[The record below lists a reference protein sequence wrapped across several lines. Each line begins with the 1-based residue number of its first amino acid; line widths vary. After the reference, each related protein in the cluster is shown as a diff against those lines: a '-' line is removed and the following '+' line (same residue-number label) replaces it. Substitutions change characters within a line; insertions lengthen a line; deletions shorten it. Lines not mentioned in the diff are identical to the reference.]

1 MRYHVA
7 MQVLSA
13 AEMQACDRLTTER
26 FGIPSIE
33 LMRAASAAVAAFAR
47 QEFPRTRRVTV
58 LCGRGNNGGD
68 GMMAAR
74 VLASAGLE
82 VTTLLLGGR
91 DGLKG
96 DAATAWRDLTSP
108 AHGMIAII
116 ETAADLE
123 AHKAALD
130 TDLIIDAVVGTGFK
144 PPLKGLALAALK
156 WVEASLESDPSHP
169 GVVSLKFVEDESDGN
184 AGPSTP
190 FDAKGASNSAQD
202 DMHFVNKLQRQD
214 TGDKNKD
221 VARMGH
227 PPVLAVDL
235 PSGWPADE
243 TAATVSSPV
252 FRADAV
258 ITFTA
263 PKPAHVFGQLTRHW
277 WQPIVVAPI
286 GSPQE
291 AMVSN
296 LNLSWAGESLILTQ
310 APRAAAANKGG
321 FGHVL
326 VVGGTFGTAGGKAGA
341 PAMTALG
348 ALRAGAGLVTAAV
361 PGPALA
367 TVSAIAPEL
376 MTWPLAANAAGQ
388 ISAENL
394 APGFLA
400 VLTAGKTVL
409 AIGPGLG
416 QNPETVKFVTGLL
429 SATNIP
435 AVIDADALNILAAK
449 PVLLTKLTKGRTVVL
464 TPHPGEMARLAIVTV
479 ADVQADRIGV
489 ARSFAQRT
497 GVTLVLKGARTLIA
511 HPDGR
516 VAVSTTGNP
525 GMAKGGSGDL
535 LTGLIA
541 GLLAQY
547 PAEAAR
553 AVEAAVYLHGLAADL
568 TVRGANEH
576 TLLATDSLAQFA
588 RAFRFQTRG
597 PNGYLWIQGLPAE
610 LSQAAAFQEEFQ

>member
-1 MRYHVA
+1 MHYHVA

-47 QEFPRTRRVTV
+47 QEFPRARRVTV

-74 VLASAGLE
+74 LLAGAGLE

-91 DGLKG
+91 DGLTG
-96 DAATAWRDLTSP
+96 DAATAWHDLTSP
-108 AHGMIAII
+108 AHGLVHVI
-116 ETAADLE
+116 ETAEDL
-123 AHKAALD
+123 AGHKAALE

-144 PPLKGLALAALK
+144 PPLKGLALATLK
-156 WVEASLESDPSHP
+156 WMEASVESDPSHP
-169 GVVSLKFVEDESDGN
+169 G
-184 AGPSTP
+184 
-190 FDAKGASNSAQD
+190 
-202 DMHFVNKLQRQD
+202 
-214 TGDKNKD
+214 DKNKN
-221 VARMGH
+221 VARKGH
-227 PPVLAVDL
+227 PLVLAVDL
-235 PSGWPADE
+235 PSGWAADE
-243 TAATVSSPV
+243 TAATVSGPV
-252 FRADAV
+252 FPADAV

-291 AMVSN
+291 AMVSG

-341 PAMTALG
+341 PAMAALG

-361 PGPALA
+361 PAQALS

-394 APGFLA
+394 APDFLSA
-400 VLTAGKTVL
+400 LTAGKTVL
-409 AIGPGLG
+409 AIGSGLG
-416 QNPETVKFVTGLL
+416 QNPETVKFTTGLL
-429 SATNIP
+429 SATKIP

-449 PVLLTKLTKGRTVVL
+449 PVLLTKLAKGRTLVL
-464 TPHPGEMARLAIVTV
+464 TPHPGEMARLAGVTV
-479 ADVQADRIGV
+479 ADVQADRLGV

-511 HPDGR
+511 HPNGH
-516 VAVSTTGNP
+516 VAVNTTGNP

-541 GLLAQY
+541 GLLAQH
-547 PAEAAR
+547 PAEVAQ

-576 TLLATDSLAQFA
+576 TLLATDTLVQLAQ
-588 RAFRFQTRG
+588 AFRFETRG

-610 LSQAAAFQEEFQ
+610 LS

>member
-1 MRYHVA
+1 MVA
-7 MQVLSA
+7 MDVLSA

-26 FGIPSIE
+26 FGIPSTE

-47 QEFPRTRRVTV
+47 QQFPQARRVTV

-74 VLASAGLE
+74 LLASAGLD
-82 VTTLLLGGR
+82 VTTLLLGAR
-91 DGLKG
+91 DGLTG

-108 AHGMIAII
+108 AHGLIHII
-116 ETAADLE
+116 ETAADL
-123 AHKAALD
+123 AGHKAALE

-156 WVEASLESDPSHP
+156 WMEGSRA
-169 GVVSLKFVEDESDGN
+169 
-184 AGPSTP
+184 
-190 FDAKGASNSAQD
+190 
-202 DMHFVNKLQRQD
+202 
-214 TGDKNKD
+214 
-221 VARMGH
+221 
-227 PPVLAVDL
+227 PVLAVDL
-235 PSGWPADE
+235 PSGWGADE
-243 TAATVSSPV
+243 TAATVSGPV
-252 FRADAV
+252 FPADAV

-286 GSPQE
+286 GSPRE
-291 AMVSN
+291 AMVSS
-296 LNLSWAGESLILTQ
+296 LNLSWAGSSLSLTQ
-310 APRAAAANKGG
+310 TPRAAAANKGG

-341 PAMTALG
+341 PSMAALG

-361 PGPALA
+361 PAPALA
-367 TVSAIAPEL
+367 TVAAIAPEM

-388 ISAENL
+388 ISEENL
-394 APGFLA
+394 APGFLSA
-400 VLTAGKTVL
+400 LTAGKTVL

-416 QNPETVKFVTGLL
+416 QNPETVKFTTGLL
-429 SATNIP
+429 SSTKIP
-435 AVIDADALNILAAK
+435 AVIDADALNILSAK
-449 PVLLTKLTKGRTVVL
+449 PVLLTKLAKGRALVL
-464 TPHPGEMARLAIVTV
+464 TPHPGEMARLAQVTV
-479 ADVQADRIGV
+479 AEVQADRLGV

-497 GVTLVLKGARTLIA
+497 GVTLVLKGVRTLIA

-516 VAVSTTGNP
+516 VAVNTTGNP

-553 AVEAAVYLHGLAADL
+553 AVEAAVYLHGLAADM
-568 TVRGANEH
+568 TVLVANEH
-576 TLLATDSLAQFA
+576 TMLATDSLAHLAQ
-588 RAFRFQTRG
+588 AFRFQTRG

-610 LSQAAAFQEEFQ
+610 LSQAAAIHEESQ

>member
-1 MRYHVA
+1 MVA
-7 MQVLSA
+7 MDVLSA

-47 QEFPRTRRVTV
+47 QEFPRARRVTV

-74 VLASAGLE
+74 LLASAGLE

-91 DGLKG
+91 DGLTG

-108 AHGMIAII
+108 AHGMVHII
-116 ETAADLE
+116 ETAGDL
-123 AHKAALD
+123 AGHKAALE
-130 TDLIIDAVVGTGFK
+130 TDLILDAVVGTGFK

-156 WVEASLESDPSHP
+156 WMEASIESAPSHP
-169 GVVSLKFVEDESDGN
+169 S
-184 AGPSTP
+184 
-190 FDAKGASNSAQD
+190 
-202 DMHFVNKLQRQD
+202 
-214 TGDKNKD
+214 DKNKN

-235 PSGWPADE
+235 PSGWGADE
-243 TAATVSSPV
+243 TASTVSSPV

-277 WQPIVVAPI
+277 WQPVVVAPI

-291 AMVSN
+291 AMVSG
-296 LNLSWAGESLILTQ
+296 LNLSWAGESLILAQ

-326 VVGGTFGTAGGKAGA
+326 VVGGTFGTAGGKSGA
-341 PAMTALG
+341 PAVAALG

-361 PGPALA
+361 PAPAMPLVA
-367 TVSAIAPEL
+367 AIALEL

-394 APGFLA
+394 APEFLS

-416 QNPETVKFVTGLL
+416 QSPETVKFVTGLL
-429 SATNIP
+429 SATKIP

-449 PVLLTKLTKGRTVVL
+449 PVLLTKLAKGRTLVL
-464 TPHPGEMARLAIVTV
+464 TPHPGEMARLAGVTV
-479 ADVQADRIGV
+479 AEVQADRLGV
-489 ARSFAQRT
+489 AHSFAQRT

-516 VAVSTTGNP
+516 VAVNTSGNP

-547 PAEAAR
+547 PVEVAR
-553 AVEAAVYLHGLAADL
+553 AVEAAVYLHGLAADM
-568 TVRGANEH
+568 TVRAANEH
-576 TLLATDSLAQFA
+576 TLLATDSLAQLA

>member
-1 MRYHVA
+1 MVA
-7 MQVLSA
+7 MDVLSA

-47 QEFPRTRRVTV
+47 HEFPRALRVTV

-68 GMMAAR
+68 GMMASR
-74 VLASAGLE
+74 LLASAGLE

-91 DGLKG
+91 EGLTG

-108 AHGMIAII
+108 AHGLIAII
-116 ETAADLE
+116 ETAGDL
-123 AHKAALD
+123 AGHRAALD
-130 TDLIIDAVVGTGFK
+130 TDLILDAVVGTGFK

-156 WVEASLESDPSHP
+156 WMEGTRA
-169 GVVSLKFVEDESDGN
+169 
-184 AGPSTP
+184 
-190 FDAKGASNSAQD
+190 
-202 DMHFVNKLQRQD
+202 
-214 TGDKNKD
+214 
-221 VARMGH
+221 
-227 PPVLAVDL
+227 PVLAVDL

-243 TAATVSSPV
+243 TAATVSGPV

-291 AMVSN
+291 AMVSS
-296 LNLSWAGESLILTQ
+296 LNLSWAGSSLSLTQ
-310 APRAAAANKGG
+310 TPRAAAANKGG

-326 VVGGTFGTAGGKAGA
+326 VVGGTFGTAGGKSGA
-341 PAMTALG
+341 PAVAALG

-361 PGPALA
+361 PAPALPLVA
-367 TVSAIAPEL
+367 AIAPEL

-394 APGFLA
+394 APEFLSR
-400 VLTAGKTVL
+400 LTAGKTVL

-416 QNPETVKFVTGLL
+416 QNPETVKFTTGLL
-429 SATNIP
+429 SATKIP

-449 PVLLTKLTKGRTVVL
+449 PVLLTKLAKGRALVL
-464 TPHPGEMARLAIVTV
+464 TPHPGEMARLAGVTV
-479 ADVQADRIGV
+479 AEVQADRLGV

-516 VAVSTTGNP
+516 VAVNTTGNP

-535 LTGLIA
+535 LMGLIA

-547 PAEAAR
+547 PAEVAR
-553 AVEAAVYLHGLAADL
+553 AVEAAVYLHGLAADM
-568 TVRGANEH
+568 TVRAANEH
-576 TLLATDSLAQFA
+576 TLLATDSIAQLA